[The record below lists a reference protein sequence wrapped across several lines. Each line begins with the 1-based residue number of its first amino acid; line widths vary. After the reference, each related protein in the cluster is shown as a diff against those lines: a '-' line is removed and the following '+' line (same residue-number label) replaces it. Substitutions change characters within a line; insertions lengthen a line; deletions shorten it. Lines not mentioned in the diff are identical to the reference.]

1 MLPNLIKRAVTGLF
15 FVLVMVG
22 GILFSPYLFLALF
35 SVILL
40 LSLREFY
47 ALLNKHLNTQ
57 INVWLNAIV
66 GVCFLSLVTAL
77 QLSLIPFLLL
87 YFSPF
92 LLYFLFLF
100 IRELYNVK
108 TEPLKNLAFTLLGHF
123 YITLPFSLLTLLAF
137 YPIKGDITYKWYMVL
152 SIFIFIWVNDS
163 GAYLVGSKI
172 GKRRLFERISPKKS
186 WEGFWGGVVFA
197 ILSAAV
203 FGYYITVIPIYMWM
217 GLAFIV
223 SIAGVFGDL
232 CESMIKRILGVKDS
246 GNILP
251 GHGGM
256 LDRFDAILFAIPAAL
271 LYMLLFV

>member
-22 GILFSPYLFLALF
+22 GIFFSSYSFLALF
-35 SVILL
+35 SLIVL

-47 ALLNKHLNTQ
+47 SLINQHMNTG
-57 INVWLNAIV
+57 INVWLNSIV
-66 GVCFLSLVTAL
+66 GVCFFGVITGT
-77 QLSLIPFLLL
+77 QLLLIPSSLL

-100 IRELYNVK
+100 IRELYNTK
-108 TEPLKNLAFTLLGHF
+108 SAPFNNLAFTVLGHF
-123 YITLPFSLLTLLAF
+123 YITLPFSLLTLLAC
-137 YPIKGDITYKWYMVL
+137 YPIEGDCSYKWFMVL
-152 SIFIFIWVNDS
+152 AIFIFIWVNDS
-163 GAYLVGSKI
+163 GAYLVGSQI

-197 ILSAAV
+197 TLSAAA
-203 FGYYITVIPIYMWM
+203 FGYFVTILPVYIWM
-217 GLAFIV
+217 GLAFTV
-223 SIAGVFGDL
+223 SVAGVFGDL
-232 CESMIKRILGVKDS
+232 TESMMKRIIGVKDS